1 MVAGTG
7 TTTAGYKLSPVRLR
21 DVAVD
26 TVKFH
31 VINSDIPIKGRYPS
45 DLLWQGRAWRRGV
58 LRRSYHSRNSHT
70 HGND

>member
-21 DVAVD
+21 GVAVD

-31 VINSDIPIKGRYPS
+31 VINSDIPIKGR
-45 DLLWQGRAWRRGV
+45 
-58 LRRSYHSRNSHT
+58 
-70 HGND
+70 